1 LNLALISI
9 FFLDRLRGADLHVTV
24 NVKFKC
30 MLGNK
35 SRFLYIEVMPDVIE
49 PTFKKDGNQIVYA
62 IPPSVGI
69 IDGGTNT
76 RQ

>member
-1 LNLALISI
+1 MKKSDKNF
-9 FFLDRLRGADLHVTV
+9 FFLDRLRGTDLHVTV
-24 NVKFKC
+24 DVKFKC

-35 SRFLYIEVMPDVIE
+35 SRLLYIEVMPDVIE

-62 IPPSVGI
+62 IPPTVGI
-69 IDGGTNT
+69 IDGNTNT